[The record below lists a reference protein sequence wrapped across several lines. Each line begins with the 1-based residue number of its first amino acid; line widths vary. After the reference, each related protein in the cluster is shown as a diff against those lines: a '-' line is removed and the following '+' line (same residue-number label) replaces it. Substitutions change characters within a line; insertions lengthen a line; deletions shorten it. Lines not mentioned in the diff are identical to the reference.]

1 MAEMVE
7 FCYCVSDLSAGER
20 SNAKRDQPIKL
31 ELRYSDIDRC
41 QDSHEGDTGSSAER
55 RRMLKNVVVLND
67 NARVTGGADK
77 VALASAVGLA
87 RRGYQV
93 ELLTATTPI
102 APELL
107 SIPRLTVHS
116 TDQYEIL
123 HDPNRLRAATQG
135 LWNIKSYRAAGTL
148 LDRLR
153 PEDTVVHL
161 HLWAKALSSSVIR
174 AAAERGFR
182 IVCTLHDYML
192 SCPVGTWFDHSTQR
206 ICTREPLSASCLM
219 AHCDSRSYAD
229 KLWRTARTLVQNTAG
244 KLPSGLS
251 DIIAISDTV
260 ISVLRPYLP
269 PGVRVHRLSNFA
281 DVARQERVDAA
292 ANASFVFSGRLVK
305 EKGPVT
311 FAQAAQAAC
320 APALFLGDGEC
331 RDAVSEAMPEAV
343 ISGWLSHDQS
353 LQQMRRARALVF
365 PSLWYEAQPLIILE
379 ALAQGIPCV
388 VSETSAA
395 REMIVPGR
403 TGLLFRTGDVAD
415 LREKLIQ
422 LRDDELV
429 DRLSR
434 NAYAEYW
441 KSPCTLES
449 HLDGLTDI
457 YHSMLVEQPEEVLAE
472 V

>member
-1 MAEMVE
+1 
-7 FCYCVSDLSAGER
+7 
-20 SNAKRDQPIKL
+20 
-31 ELRYSDIDRC
+31 
-41 QDSHEGDTGSSAER
+41 
-55 RRMLKNVVVLND
+55 MLKNIVVLND

-87 RRGYQV
+87 RRGYHV

-107 SIPRLTVHS
+107 SVPRLTVHS
-116 TDQYEIL
+116 TDQFEIL

-135 LWNIKSYRAAGTL
+135 LWNIKSYRAASTL
-148 LDRLR
+148 LDGLR
-153 PEDTVVHL
+153 PEETVVHL

-192 SCPVGTWFDHSTQR
+192 SCPVGTWFDHSAQR

-229 KLWRTARTLVQNTAG
+229 KLWRTARTLVQSTAG

-251 DIIAISDTV
+251 DIIAISDMV

-269 PGVRVHRLSNFA
+269 PDVSVHRLSNFA
-281 DVARQERVDAA
+281 DVARQERADAA
-292 ANASFVFSGRLVK
+292 ASLPFVFSGRLVK
-305 EKGPVT
+305 EKGAVI
-311 FAQAAQAAC
+311 FAQAAHAVGV
-320 APALFLGDGEC
+320 PAVFLGEGEC
-331 RDAVSEAMPEAV
+331 RAEVSAAMPEAV

-353 LQQMRRARALVF
+353 LQQLRRARALVF

-379 ALAQGIPCV
+379 ALAHGIPCV
-388 VSETSAA
+388 VSDTSAA
-395 REMIVPGR
+395 REMIIPGR

-415 LREKLIQ
+415 LRDKLTL

-434 NAYAEYW
+434 SAYEEYW

-457 YHSMLVEQPEEVLAE
+457 YNAMLTGQREGVL

>member
-1 MAEMVE
+1 
-7 FCYCVSDLSAGER
+7 
-20 SNAKRDQPIKL
+20 
-31 ELRYSDIDRC
+31 
-41 QDSHEGDTGSSAER
+41 
-55 RRMLKNVVVLND
+55 MLKNILVLND

-77 VALASAVGLA
+77 VALASAIGLA
-87 RRGYQV
+87 RRGYHV

-107 SIPRLTVHS
+107 SVPRLSVHS
-116 TDQYEIL
+116 TDQFELI
-123 HDPNRLRAATQG
+123 HDPSRLRAATQG
-135 LWNIKSYRAAGTL
+135 LWNFKSYRAASTL
-148 LDRLR
+148 LDGMS

-161 HLWAKALSSSVIR
+161 HLWGKALSSSVVR

-192 SCPVGTWFDHSTQR
+192 SCPVGTWFDHSEQR

-229 KLWRTARTLVQNTAG
+229 KLWRTARTLVQGTAG

-251 DIIAISDTV
+251 DVIAISDMV

-269 PGVRVHRLSNFA
+269 PEVRVHRLSNFA
-281 DVARQERVDAA
+281 DVVQQERVDT
-292 ANASFVFSGRLVK
+292 ASSPAFVFCGRLAK

-311 FAQAAQAAC
+311 FAQAAHAAGV
-320 APALFLGDGEC
+320 PAIFLGDGEC
-331 RDAVSEAMPEAV
+331 RAAVGEAMPESE

-353 LQQMRRARALVF
+353 LRQMRRARALVF

-395 REMIVPGR
+395 REMIIPGR
-403 TGLLFRTGDVAD
+403 TGLLFRTGDATD
-415 LREKLIQ
+415 LQDKLTQ
-422 LRDDELV
+422 LRDNEFV

-434 NAYAEYW
+434 NAYDDYW
-441 KSPCTLES
+441 KSPRTLES
-449 HLDGLTDI
+449 HLDGLTEI
-457 YHSMLVEQPEEVLAE
+457 YDTMLMAQREKVMA
-472 V
+472 

>member
-1 MAEMVE
+1 
-7 FCYCVSDLSAGER
+7 
-20 SNAKRDQPIKL
+20 
-31 ELRYSDIDRC
+31 
-41 QDSHEGDTGSSAER
+41 
-55 RRMLKNVVVLND
+55 MLKNIVVLND

-87 RRGYQV
+87 RRGYHV

-107 SIPRLTVHS
+107 SVPGLTVHS

-123 HDPNRLRAATQG
+123 HDPSRLRAATQG
-135 LWNIKSYRAAGTL
+135 LWNIKSYRAASTL
-148 LDRLR
+148 FDRLR

-174 AAAERGFR
+174 AAAERDFR

-192 SCPVGTWFDHSTQR
+192 SCPVGTWFDHGAQQ

-229 KLWRTARTLVQNTAG
+229 KLWRTARRLVQGTAG

-251 DIIAISDTV
+251 DVIAISDKV
-260 ISVLRPYLP
+260 ISVLQPYLP
-269 PGVRVHRLSNFA
+269 PEVRVHRLSNFA
-281 DVARQERVDAA
+281 DVVRQKRVDAA

-305 EKGPVT
+305 EKGPLI
-311 FAQAAQAAC
+311 FAQAARAAGV
-320 APALFLGDGEC
+320 PALFLGEGEC
-331 RDAVSEAMPEAV
+331 RAAISEAMPEAQ

-353 LQQMRRARALVF
+353 LGQMRGARALVF

-395 REMIVPGR
+395 REMILPGR

-415 LREKLIQ
+415 LQDKLAQ
-422 LRDDELV
+422 LQDDELV
-429 DRLSR
+429 DWLSR
-434 NAYAEYW
+434 NAYEHYW

-457 YHSMLVEQPEEVLAE
+457 YDTMLAVQRERAFA
-472 V
+472 

>member
-1 MAEMVE
+1 
-7 FCYCVSDLSAGER
+7 
-20 SNAKRDQPIKL
+20 
-31 ELRYSDIDRC
+31 
-41 QDSHEGDTGSSAER
+41 
-55 RRMLKNVVVLND
+55 MLKNIVIFND

-77 VALASAVGLA
+77 IALGSALGLA

-107 SIPRLTVHS
+107 SVPRLSVHN

-123 HDPNRLRAATQG
+123 HDPSRLRAATQG
-135 LWNIKSYRAAGTL
+135 LWNTKSYRAASTL
-148 LDRLR
+148 LDGLR

-182 IVCTLHDYML
+182 IVCTLHDYLL
-192 SCPVGTWFDHSTQR
+192 SCPVGTWFDHTEQR
-206 ICTREPLSASCLM
+206 ICTRVPLSASCLM

-229 KLWRTARTLVQNTAG
+229 KLWRTARTLVQSTVG

-251 DIIAISDTV
+251 DIIAISDMV

-269 PGVRVHRLSNFA
+269 PEVRVHRLSNFT
-281 DVARQERVDAA
+281 DVVRRERVDAA
-292 ANASFVFSGRLVK
+292 ANSPFVFSGRLVK
-305 EKGPVT
+305 EKGPAI
-311 FAQAAQAAC
+311 FAQAARAARV
-320 APALFLGDGEC
+320 PALFLGEGEC
-331 RDAVSEAMPEAV
+331 RDAIIQAMPQAV
-343 ISGWLSHDQS
+343 ISGWLLPDQS
-353 LQQMRRARALVF
+353 LQQLRRARALVF

-395 REMIVPGR
+395 REMIIPGR

-415 LREKLIQ
+415 LQDKLAQ
-422 LRDDELV
+422 LHDDELV

-434 NAYAEYW
+434 NAYEEYW
-441 KSPCTLES
+441 KSPRTLES

-457 YHSMLVEQPEEVLAE
+457 YHTMLTGQPERVLA
-472 V
+472 